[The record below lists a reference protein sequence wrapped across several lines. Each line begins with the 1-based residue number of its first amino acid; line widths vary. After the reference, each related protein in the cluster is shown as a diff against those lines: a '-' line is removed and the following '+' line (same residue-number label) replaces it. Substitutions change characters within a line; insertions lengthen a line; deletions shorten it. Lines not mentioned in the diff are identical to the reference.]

1 MISTSE
7 KLSSETEGFF
17 LYSTLFC
24 IGQAPLAAA
33 NQNTGGGHLANG
45 FSCRYFNLLFIRKKK
60 CKRIPA
66 EFKNQSLNRIKKIS
80 S

>member
-1 MISTSE
+1 
-7 KLSSETEGFF
+7 

-60 CKRIPA
+60 CKKIPA
-66 EFKNQSLNRIKKIS
+66 EFKKSILEQGIKIKLL
-80 S
+80 